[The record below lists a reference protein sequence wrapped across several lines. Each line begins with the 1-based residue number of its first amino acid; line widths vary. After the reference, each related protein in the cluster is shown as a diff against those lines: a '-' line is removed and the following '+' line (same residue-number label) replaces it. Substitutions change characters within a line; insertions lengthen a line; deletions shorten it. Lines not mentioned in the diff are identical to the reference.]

1 MKKYWFLLLV
11 FVTGIVRAET
21 DETVTTSFDVGTVS
35 VDTQQSTN
43 EWITVKTIDIA
54 TQPQNDGCGFLCT
67 SVPPLEFAWLS
78 YGSGYVDWSP
88 NEAEQTVST
97 TDGNMMVRLSYS
109 DVKIKEIL
117 GMTVKETNLE
127 YQQEVDSSASD
138 SERRINTKS
147 ACPVVDGR
155 CVLSLKAGL
164 VSGKIDIQVKLPPS
178 LSKKEYVFGNVQVG
192 NIKVQSGFDKN
203 PGYINT
209 YSSTANKKVT
219 LSGTI
224 SVPDR
229 CYLLIDNT
237 QQTDSSTQNI
247 TFNDVDADKVTAG
260 TTPLSSKTL
269 QLRSQCVGVKGASKS
284 VNLDVKLT
292 ASDMGVENGYV
303 FKLKP
308 KNDTGTTA
316 ASRYLGIVARLLSTA
331 SCNDSDSNAL
341 KNGVYKYT
349 GTVVQ
354 TGSNIHQSSIKSVP
368 LTFSLCSFGDSGNLL
383 TGGKHTGTLKLTAR
397 WKFE

>member
-1 MKKYWFLLLV
+1 MKKYLFLLFAV
-11 FVTGIVRAET
+11 FVFQLHAAEKSEEQNIEVGT
-21 DETVTTSFDVGTVS
+21 LDVTTDHSSG
-35 VDTQQSTN
+35 

-78 YGSGYVDWSP
+78 YGSGYVDWSL
-88 NEAEQTVST
+88 NEVEQTVST

-117 GMTVKETNLE
+117 GMTVEETYLE

-138 SERRINTKS
+138 PERRINTKS
-147 ACPVVDGR
+147 ACPLVGGR

-164 VSGKIDIQVKLPPS
+164 VSGKIDIQVKLPPA

-247 TFNDVDADKVTAG
+247 IFNDVDADKVTAG
-260 TTPLSSKTL
+260 KTPLSSKTL
-269 QLRSQCVGVKGASKS
+269 QLRSQCVGVKGGSKS

-316 ASRYLGIVARLLSTA
+316 ASRYLGIVARLLSTV

-354 TGSNIHQSSIKSVP
+354 TGSNIYQSGMKSVP

-383 TGGKHTGTLKLTAR
+383 TGGEHTGALKLTAR